1 VGHTYTWSIPRA
13 AESAEEKNQMA
24 KPIHEMS
31 QWDASTHSRVPEE
44 EWQATRE
51 LTHVATQILGNREEY
66 LAPERREIGRR
77 IGDQHHEMFVVCD
90 PAEAIQQQFQQWAT
104 DFIAIH
110 DVNTDSSPRILA
122 GLAAATQRK
131 VQRLVIRRQGHGVAL
146 ATLEFAELPGAN
158 GQMLRVYSTRVDAD
172 TQQRQQVA
180 RVLLAYSRLGVVMV
194 GDLPTHALESALQP
208 VREGIAR
215 GPWPG
220 RNLLFVPLSPPG
232 SLHQQVATLAGR
244 SGVQVSIAPQA
255 VKPSDAWT
263 AISNAWNRVRGDT
276 ASAAPPPAARPAT
289 QHDPIAFPAPVRP
302 APAAAKPLPMQP
314 MPPTRPTV
322 APVESDNPWQ
332 AYVRHCIDITGMIS
346 CCVFELATQRT
357 LAHAGARPGPASLAA
372 QGAALHEA
380 ANTAAKA
387 MGLSVAPPDVT
398 VTLNGHHLILRA
410 VAGHPGLALH
420 AVLDSHAAN
429 LMLVKMKLQRLDG
442 DSSASAA

>member
-1 VGHTYTWSIPRA
+1 MP
-13 AESAEEKNQMA
+13 

-31 QWDASTHSRVPEE
+31 QWDASVHNSRVPEE

-51 LTHVATQILGNREEY
+51 LTHVATQILTNRDEY

-77 IGDQHHEMFVVCD
+77 IGDQQLEMFVVCA
-90 PAEAIQQQFQQWAT
+90 PSEAMQQQFQQWAS

-110 DVNTDSSPRILA
+110 DIATDSSPRILA

-131 VQRLVIRRQGHGVAL
+131 VQKLVIRRQGHGMAL

-172 TQQRQQVA
+172 SQQRAALA

-194 GDLPTHALESALQP
+194 GDLPQHALDTALQP
-208 VREGIAR
+208 LREGIAR

-220 RNLLFVPLSPPG
+220 RQLLFVPLSPAG
-232 SLHQQVATLAGR
+232 ALHQLASQIGGR

-255 VKPSDAWT
+255 AKPSDAW
-263 AISNAWNRVRGDT
+263 ASISNTWNRVRGDSGVPMQALQPP
-276 ASAAPPPAARPAT
+276 ASAATAR
-289 QHDPIAFPAPVRP
+289 DPIAFPAPTPTRP
-302 APAAAKPLPMQP
+302 LAPPPAPLPMQP
-314 MPPTRPTV
+314 MPPTRPS
-322 APVESDNPWQ
+322 APNAEANNPWQ
-332 AYVRHCIDITGMIS
+332 AYVRQCIEITGMIS
-346 CCVFELATQRT
+346 CCVFELASQRT

-380 ANTAAKA
+380 ANVAARA
-387 MGLSVAPPDVT
+387 MGLPAAPPDLA
-398 VTLNGHHLILRA
+398 VTLAGHHLIVRA
-410 VAGHPGLALH
+410 IPGRPGLALH
-420 AVLDSHAAN
+420 AVLDSHATN

-442 DSSASAA
+442 ESVASAA

>member
-1 VGHTYTWSIPRA
+1 
-13 AESAEEKNQMA
+13 MA

-51 LTHVATQILGNREEY
+51 LTHVATQILTNREEY

-90 PAEAIQQQFQQWAT
+90 PAEAMQQQFQQWAS

-110 DVNTDSSPRILA
+110 DVATDSSPRILA

-131 VQRLVIRRQGHGVAL
+131 VQKLVIRRQGHGMAL

-172 TQQRQQVA
+172 THQRHELA

-194 GDLPTHALESALQP
+194 GDLPSHALESALQP
-208 VREGIAR
+208 LREGIAR
-215 GPWPG
+215 GPWTS

-232 SLHQQVATLAGR
+232 ALHQQVSLLAGR

-263 AISNAWNRVRGDT
+263 AISNAWNRVRGDNG
-276 ASAAPPPAARPAT
+276 AVAPVQPAANLP
-289 QHDPIAFPAPVRP
+289 QHDPIAFPTPVRP
-302 APAAAKPLPMQP
+302 ASAAAKPLPMQP
-314 MPPTRPTV
+314 MPPTRP
-322 APVESDNPWQ
+322 AAAASVESDNPWQ
-332 AYVRHCIDITGMIS
+332 AYVRQCIDITGMIS

-357 LAHAGARPGPASLAA
+357 LAHAGSRPGPASLAT
-372 QGAALHEA
+372 QGTALHEA
-380 ANTAAKA
+380 ANVAAKA
-387 MGLSVAPPDVT
+387 MGLGAAPPDLAI
-398 VTLNGHHLILRA
+398 TLNGHHLIVRA
-410 VAGHPGLALH
+410 IAGHPGLALH

>member
-1 VGHTYTWSIPRA
+1 
-13 AESAEEKNQMA
+13 MA

-90 PAEAIQQQFQQWAT
+90 PHEAMQQQFQQWAS

-110 DVNTDSSPRILA
+110 DVAADSSPRILA

-131 VQRLVIRRQGHGVAL
+131 VQKLVIRRQGHGVAL

-172 TQQRQQVA
+172 THQRHELA

-194 GDLPTHALESALQP
+194 GDLPAHALDAALQP
-208 VREGIAR
+208 LREGIVR
-215 GPWPG
+215 GPWPS

-232 SLHQQVATLAGR
+232 ALHQQVSMLAGR

-263 AISNAWNRVRGDT
+263 SISNAWNRVRGDT
-276 ASAAPPPAARPAT
+276 AAAQPVQPSVPAT
-289 QHDPIAFPAPVRP
+289 PHDPIAFPAPVRP
-302 APAAAKPLPMQP
+302 APAVAKPLPMQP
-314 MPPTRPTV
+314 MPPTRPSVVPADADT
-322 APVESDNPWQ
+322 PWQ
-332 AYVRHCIDITGMIS
+332 AYVRQCIDITGMIS

-357 LAHAGARPGPASLAA
+357 LAHAGARPGPASLAT
-372 QGAALHEA
+372 QGAALHDA
-380 ANTAAKA
+380 ANAAAKA
-387 MGLSVAPPDVT
+387 MGLTVAPPDLSI
-398 VTLNGHHLILRA
+398 TLSGHHLIVRA
-410 VAGHPGLALH
+410 IAGHPGLALH

-429 LMLVKMKLQRLDG
+429 LMLVKMKLQRLDQ
-442 DSSASAA
+442 DSTASAA

>member
-1 VGHTYTWSIPRA
+1 MP
-13 AESAEEKNQMA
+13 

-31 QWDASTHSRVPEE
+31 QWDASVHNSRIPEE

-51 LTHVATQILGNREEY
+51 LTHVATQILTNREEY

-77 IGDQHHEMFVVCD
+77 IGDQQHEMFVVCD
-90 PAEAIQQQFQQWAT
+90 PAEALHQQFQQWAS

-110 DVNTDSSPRILA
+110 DIATDSSPRILA

-131 VQRLVIRRQGHGVAL
+131 VQKLVIRRQGHGMAL
-146 ATLEFAELPGAN
+146 ATLEFAELPGSN

-172 TQQRQQVA
+172 TQQRTALA

-194 GDLPTHALESALQP
+194 GDLPPHALDSALQP
-208 VREGIAR
+208 LREGIQR

-220 RNLLFVPLSPPG
+220 RQLLFVPLSPAG
-232 SLHQQVATLAGR
+232 ALHQLASQLGGR

-255 VKPSDAWT
+255 IKPSDAW
-263 AISNAWNRVRGDT
+263 ASISNTWNRVRGDNSAVMQPVAQRPST
-276 ASAAPPPAARPAT
+276 APAR
-289 QHDPIAFPAPVRP
+289 DPIAFPSATRP
-302 APAAAKPLPMQP
+302 AAQPLAPLPMQP
-314 MPPTRPTV
+314 MPPTRPV
-322 APVESDNPWQ
+322 AAPPEAGNPWH

-380 ANTAAKA
+380 ANVAAKA
-387 MGLSVAPPDVT
+387 MGLPVAPPDLSI
-398 VTLNGHHLILRA
+398 TLSGHHLIVRA
-410 VAGHPGLALH
+410 IAGHPGLALH
-420 AVLDSHAAN
+420 AVLDSHATN
-429 LMLVKMKLQRLDG
+429 LMLVRMKLQRLDQ
-442 DSSASAA
+442 DSQGAASAA

>member
-1 VGHTYTWSIPRA
+1 
-13 AESAEEKNQMA
+13 MA

-31 QWDASTHSRVPEE
+31 QWDQSTHSRVPEE

-51 LTHVATQILGNREEY
+51 LTHVATQILGSREEY

-90 PAEAIQQQFQQWAT
+90 PAEAMQQQFQQWAS

-110 DVNTDSSPRILA
+110 DIHTDSSPRILA

-131 VQRLVIRRQGHGVAL
+131 VQKLVIRRQGHGMAL

-172 TQQRQQVA
+172 THQRHELA

-194 GDLPTHALESALQP
+194 GDLPPHALETALQP
-208 VREGIAR
+208 LREGIAR
-215 GPWPG
+215 GPWPS
-220 RNLLFVPLSPPG
+220 RHLLFVPLSPPG
-232 SLHQQVATLAGR
+232 SLHQQVSLLAGR

-255 VKPSDAWT
+255 IKPSDAWT

-276 ASAAPPPAARPAT
+276 SSTPPLQQPGSTPR
-289 QHDPIAFPAPVRP
+289 DPIAFPTPVRST
-302 APAAAKPLPMQP
+302 APQAPKPLPMQP
-314 MPPTRPTV
+314 MPPTRPAATV
-322 APVESDNPWQ
+322 AEPDNPWH
-332 AYVRHCIDITGMIS
+332 AYVRQCIDITGMIS

-357 LAHAGARPGPASLAA
+357 LAHAGSRPGPASLAA

-387 MGLSVAPPDVT
+387 MGLPIAVPDLS
-398 VTLNGHHLILRA
+398 VTLNGHHLLVRA
-410 VAGHPGLALH
+410 IAGHPGLALH

-429 LMLVKMKLQRLDG
+429 LMLVKMKLQRLDQ
-442 DSSASAA
+442 DSASAA

>member
-1 VGHTYTWSIPRA
+1 
-13 AESAEEKNQMA
+13 MA

-90 PAEAIQQQFQQWAT
+90 PHEAMQQQFQQWAS

-131 VQRLVIRRQGHGVAL
+131 VQKLVIRRQGHGVAL

-172 TQQRQQVA
+172 THQRHELA

-194 GDLPTHALESALQP
+194 GDLPPHALEAAMRPL
-208 VREGIAR
+208 REGIAR
-215 GPWPG
+215 GPWPS
-220 RNLLFVPLSPPG
+220 RHLLFVPLSPPG
-232 SLHQQVATLAGR
+232 SLHQHVSMLAGR

-276 ASAAPPPAARPAT
+276 SSPAAAPQAPAAPR
-289 QHDPIAFPAPVRP
+289 DPIAFPAPVRS
-302 APAAAKPLPMQP
+302 APVAAKPLPMQP
-314 MPPTRPTV
+314 MPPTRPTAV
-322 APVESDNPWQ
+322 ATESDNPWQ
-332 AYVRHCIDITGMIS
+332 AYVRQCIDITGMIS

-357 LAHAGARPGPASLAA
+357 LAHAGARPGPASLAT

-387 MGLSVAPPDVT
+387 MGLTIAVPDIS
-398 VTLNGHHLILRA
+398 VTLNGHHLLVRA
-410 VAGHPGLALH
+410 IAGHPALALH

-429 LMLVKMKLQRLDG
+429 LMLVKMKLQRLDQ
-442 DSSASAA
+442 DSTASAA

>member
-1 VGHTYTWSIPRA
+1 
-13 AESAEEKNQMA
+13 MA

-51 LTHVATQILGNREEY
+51 LTHVATQILGTREEY

-90 PAEAIQQQFQQWAT
+90 PAEALQQQFQQWAS
-104 DFIAIH
+104 DFIVIH
-110 DVNTDSSPRILA
+110 DVAADSSPRILA

-131 VQRLVIRRQGHGVAL
+131 VQKLVIRRQGHGMAL
-146 ATLEFAELPGAN
+146 AALEFAELPGAN

-172 TQQRQQVA
+172 TQQRAELA

-194 GDLPTHALESALQP
+194 GDLPSHALGSALQP
-208 VREGIAR
+208 LREGIAR
-215 GPWPG
+215 GPWPS

-232 SLHQQVATLAGR
+232 ALHHQVSMLAGR

-263 AISNAWNRVRGDT
+263 AISNAWNRVRGESPGS
-276 ASAAPPPAARPAT
+276 ASAQPVSQAAQQR
-289 QHDPIAFPAPVRP
+289 DPIAFPAPVRP
-302 APAAAKPLPMQP
+302 VPAVPKPLPMQP
-314 MPPTRPTV
+314 MPPTRPSA
-322 APVESDNPWQ
+322 APVEPDNPWH
-332 AYVRHCIDITGMIS
+332 AYVRQCVDIPGVIS

-357 LAHAGARPGPASLAA
+357 LAHAGSRPGPASLAT

-387 MGLSVAPPDVT
+387 MGLTIAAPDIS
-398 VTLNGHHLILRA
+398 VTLNDHHLIVRA
-410 VAGHPGLALH
+410 IAGHAGLALH

-429 LMLVKMKLQRLDG
+429 LMLVKMKLQRLDQ
-442 DSSASAA
+442 DSASAA

>member
-1 VGHTYTWSIPRA
+1 
-13 AESAEEKNQMA
+13 MA

-77 IGDQHHEMFVVCD
+77 IGDQHHEMFVVCA
-90 PAEAIQQQFQQWAT
+90 PAEAMQQQFQQWAS

-110 DVNTDSSPRILA
+110 DVATDSSPRILA

-131 VQRLVIRRQGHGVAL
+131 VQKLVIRRQGHGVAL

-172 TQQRQQVA
+172 TQQRQELA

-194 GDLPTHALESALQP
+194 GDLPTHALEAAMQP
-208 VREGIAR
+208 LREGIAR
-215 GPWPG
+215 GPWPS
-220 RNLLFVPLSPPG
+220 RHLLFVPLSPPG
-232 SLHQQVATLAGR
+232 ALHQQVSALSGR

-255 VKPSDAWT
+255 VKPSDAWS
-263 AISNAWNRVRGDT
+263 AISNAWNRVRGEAAST
-276 ASAAPPPAARPAT
+276 AQPAQTAARAAAP
-289 QHDPIAFPAPVRP
+289 HDPIAFPAPVRS
-302 APAAAKPLPMQP
+302 APPTVKPLPMQP
-314 MPPTRPTV
+314 MPPTRPAATS
-322 APVESDNPWQ
+322 AEPHNPWQ
-332 AYVRHCIDITGMIS
+332 SYVRQCIDIAGMIS

-357 LAHAGARPGPASLAA
+357 LAHAGSRPGPASLAT

-387 MGLSVAPPDVT
+387 MGLTVAAPDLS
-398 VTLNGHHLILRA
+398 VTLNDHHLIVRA
-410 VAGHPGLALH
+410 IAGHPGLALH

-429 LMLVKMKLQRLDG
+429 LMLVKMKLQRLDQ

>member
-1 VGHTYTWSIPRA
+1 
-13 AESAEEKNQMA
+13 MA

-77 IGDQHHEMFVVCD
+77 IGDQHHEMFVVCA
-90 PAEAIQQQFQQWAT
+90 PHEAMQQQFQQWAS

-110 DVNTDSSPRILA
+110 DVATESSPRILA

-131 VQRLVIRRQGHGVAL
+131 VQKLVIRRQGHGVAL
-146 ATLEFAELPGAN
+146 ATLEFAELPGTN

-172 TQQRQQVA
+172 THQRHEVA

-194 GDLPTHALESALQP
+194 GDLPPHALDAALQP
-208 VREGIAR
+208 LREGIAR
-215 GPWPG
+215 GPWPS

-232 SLHQQVATLAGR
+232 ALHQQVSMLAGR

-263 AISNAWNRVRGDT
+263 SISNAWNRVRGDT
-276 ASAAPPPAARPAT
+276 AAAQPVQPAVRAT
-289 QHDPIAFPAPVRP
+289 QNDPIAFPTPVRP

-314 MPPTRPTV
+314 MPPTRPSAT
-322 APVESDNPWQ
+322 PSEPDNPWQ
-332 AYVRHCIDITGMIS
+332 AYVKQCIDITGMIS

-357 LAHAGARPGPASLAA
+357 LAHAGARPGPASLAT

-380 ANTAAKA
+380 ANSAAKA
-387 MGLSVAPPDVT
+387 MGLTVAAPDLSI
-398 VTLNGHHLILRA
+398 TLNDHHLIVRA
-410 VAGHPGLALH
+410 IAGHPGLALH

-429 LMLVKMKLQRLDG
+429 LMLVKMKLQRLDQ
-442 DSSASAA
+442 DSTASAA

>member
-1 VGHTYTWSIPRA
+1 
-13 AESAEEKNQMA
+13 MA

-90 PAEAIQQQFQQWAT
+90 PHEAMQQQFQQWAS

-110 DVNTDSSPRILA
+110 DVATDSSPRILA

-172 TQQRQQVA
+172 TQQRHELA

-194 GDLPTHALESALQP
+194 GDLPPHALDAALQP
-208 VREGIAR
+208 LREGIAR
-215 GPWPG
+215 GPWPS
-220 RNLLFVPLSPPG
+220 RNLVFVPLSPPG
-232 SLHQQVATLAGR
+232 ALHQQVSMLAGR

-263 AISNAWNRVRGDT
+263 SISNAWNRVRGDASSAT
-276 ASAAPPPAARPAT
+276 AAQPAPQIAQR
-289 QHDPIAFPAPVRP
+289 DPIAFPTPVRS
-302 APAAAKPLPMQP
+302 APAAPKPLPMQP
-314 MPPTRPTV
+314 MPPTRPT
-322 APVESDNPWQ
+322 AAAAEPDNPWQ
-332 AYVRHCIDITGMIS
+332 AYVRQCIDITGMIS

-357 LAHAGARPGPASLAA
+357 LAHAGARPGPASLAT
-372 QGAALHEA
+372 QGAALHES

-387 MGLSVAPPDVT
+387 MGLPMGPPDVA
-398 VTLNGHHLILRA
+398 VTLSGHHLIVRA
-410 VAGHPGLALH
+410 IAGHPGLALH

-429 LMLVKMKLQRLDG
+429 LMLVRMKLQRLDQ